1 MFVLDT
7 NIVSELRRTSPHAGV
22 LAWLKTTPESGIFIS
37 AVTVG
42 EIQAGIERT
51 RDYDL
56 VKAEE
61 LERWLVEVVLGMS
74 VLPSDAQI
82 FRTWARLMHKQQ
94 GHLSSDAMIAATALC
109 HGVTVATRNVADF
122 ERFKVPIFNP
132 FEYRAA

>member
-7 NIVSELRRTSPHAGV
+7 NVVSELRRTRPHGGV
-22 LAWLKTTPESGIFIS
+22 LAWLKVTPESSIFIS
-37 AVTVG
+37 AATVG

-51 RDYDL
+51 REPDPA
-56 VKAEE
+56 KAEE

-74 VLPSDAQI
+74 ILPSDAQT

-94 GHLSSDAMIAATALC
+94 GHLWSDAMIAATALC

-122 ERFKVPIFNP
+122 QRFGVPIINP
-132 FEYRAA
+132 FDYRDA